1 MVTPEKRLP
10 TDALPQAE
18 GIPVASALP
27 QGPAADTDADKLTL
41 TKNEPFWDLSFLKFI
56 QKGAPPR

>member
-18 GIPVASALP
+18 GIPVAS
-27 QGPAADTDADKLTL
+27 G
-41 TKNEPFWDLSFLKFI
+41 FLKGRRRI
-56 QKGAPPR
+56 RIR